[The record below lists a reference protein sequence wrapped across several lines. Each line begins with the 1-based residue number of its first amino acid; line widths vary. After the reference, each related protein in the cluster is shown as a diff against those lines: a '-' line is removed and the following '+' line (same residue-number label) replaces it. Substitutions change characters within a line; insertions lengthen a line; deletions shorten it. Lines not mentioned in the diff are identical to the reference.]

1 LKKLS
6 DELTE
11 KNEVFDRL
19 KKELIELQKE
29 YDTKL
34 KNINQ
39 MDTDYQKKENQI
51 EIDQIKIP
59 NNIDDK
65 SENNVKNDDKKDC
78 FIF

>member
-1 LKKLS
+1 MKKLS

-65 SENNVKNDDKKDC
+65 SENMAKNDDKKDC

>member
-1 LKKLS
+1 
-6 DELTE
+6 
-11 KNEVFDRL
+11 
-19 KKELIELQKE
+19 
-29 YDTKL
+29 
-34 KNINQ
+34 

>member
-1 LKKLS
+1 MKKLS

>member
-1 LKKLS
+1 MKKLS

-65 SENNVKNDDKKDC
+65 SENKVKNDDKKDC